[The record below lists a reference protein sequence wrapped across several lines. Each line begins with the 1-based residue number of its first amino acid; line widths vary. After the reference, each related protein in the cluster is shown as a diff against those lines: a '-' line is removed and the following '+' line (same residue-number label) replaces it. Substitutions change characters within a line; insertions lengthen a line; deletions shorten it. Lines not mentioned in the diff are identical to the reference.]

1 MITTNHKEEGMN
13 TLSFTG
19 EMARLQQAIA
29 ESHDLV
35 VCRGTVL
42 DALNLRTSER
52 VLEVG
57 CGGGYLTYEAARF
70 VGPTGRVC
78 AIDISPDQ
86 IAPAQQARRRVR
98 LGRMP
103 HRGYRVAA
111 PRRCGIRCRFC
122 RSSPRI
128 YDRSRRRTAPDPP
141 DAAAGRAAC
150 YRGDGLE
157 FGGVAF
163 RGWAADAAGTDRMGA
178 AYAVPKSAVYP
189 GGAATTGGDPSSP
202 ADRDPD

>member
-1 MITTNHKEEGMN
+1 MITTNHKEEGRN

-19 EMARLQQAIA
+19 ETARLQQAIA
-29 ESHDLV
+29 ESDDLV

-42 DALNLRTSER
+42 EALNLRTSER

-70 VGPTGRVC
+70 VFPTGGLR
-78 AIDISPDQ
+78 DRHQPRPDRGSTT
-86 IAPAQQARRRVR
+86 ARRRVR

-111 PRRCGIRCRFC
+111 LRRCGARCRFC

-128 YDRSRRRTAPDPP
+128 YNRSRRRTAPDPP
-141 DAAAGRAAC
+141 DAAAGRGLC
-150 YRGDGLE
+150 HRGDGLE

-163 RGWAADAAGTDRMGA
+163 LEWPRMQRVLTRMGA

-189 GGAATTGGDPSSP
+189 GGA
-202 ADRDPD
+202 